1 MKNEQFDS
9 WDEFDVE
16 LPIQQTSA
24 PTPVVETEV
33 STPEPV
39 PEVPAEPLPKSRGG
53 RRKKQIETPVEITE
67 EVEPVE
73 RNTDKEV

>member
-1 MKNEQFDS
+1 MKYEQFDS

-16 LPIQQTSA
+16 LPVQQTPV
-24 PTPVVETEV
+24 PTPAVE
-33 STPEPV
+33 
-39 PEVPAEPLPKSRGG
+39 AEPAPPKSRGG
-53 RRKKQIETPVEITE
+53 RRKKQVETPVEITE

>member
-1 MKNEQFDS
+1 MRHEKFDS

-24 PTPVVETEV
+24 PTPAE
-33 STPEPV
+33 SGA
-39 PEVPAEPLPKSRGG
+39 EVPAESGAEVPAPLTKQRGG
-53 RRKKQIETPVEITE
+53 RRKKQVETPVEITE

-73 RNTDKEV
+73 ENTDKEV

>member
-1 MKNEQFDS
+1 MKHEQFDS

-16 LPIQQTSA
+16 LPTQQTPV
-24 PTPVVETEV
+24 PTPAVE
-33 STPEPV
+33 
-39 PEVPAEPLPKSRGG
+39 AEPALTPPKSRGG